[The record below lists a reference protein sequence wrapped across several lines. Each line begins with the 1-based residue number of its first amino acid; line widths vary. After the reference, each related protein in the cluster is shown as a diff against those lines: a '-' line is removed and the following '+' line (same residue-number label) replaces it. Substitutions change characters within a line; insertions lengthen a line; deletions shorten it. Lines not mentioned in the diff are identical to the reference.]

1 MNTATATVQFKES
14 LKAEMASYGVTLSK
28 EALDGLA
35 RYFEL
40 LSDWNSRL
48 HLVSFQS
55 PAEFATRH
63 VFESLW
69 LLKYLPPGARV
80 ADVGSGG
87 GLPIVPCLIARA
99 DLQAVLVESAKKK
112 ALFLREALR
121 EPLAQKR
128 AQVFA
133 ERFENLATPEV
144 DFVTCRA
151 LERFETMLPRL
162 IKWAPPHSTLLL
174 FGGEGLG
181 KVIEGLVLSS
191 ERILIPNSARR
202 FLFIVN
208 KTGQP
213 THVARG

>member
-1 MNTATATVQFKES
+1 
-14 LKAEMASYGVTLSK
+14 MASYGVTISS

-40 LSDWNSRL
+40 LSGWNSRL

-63 VFESLW
+63 VLESLW
-69 LLKYLPPGARV
+69 LLKYLPQGARV

-87 GLPIVPCLIARA
+87 GLPIVPCLIARS
-99 DLQAVLVESAKKK
+99 DLQAVLVESSKKK
-112 ALFLREALR
+112 ALFLREVLR
-121 EPLAQKR
+121 ETSNKER
-128 AQVFA
+128 ARVFA
-133 ERFENLATPEV
+133 ERFENVTTPEV

-162 IKWAPPHSTLLL
+162 IKWAPPRGTLLL

-181 KVIEGLVLSS
+181 KVIEGLAFSN

-202 FLFIVN
+202 FLFILD
-208 KTGQP
+208 KTG
-213 THVARG
+213 HSAE

>member
-1 MNTATATVQFKES
+1 MNTATATIEFRGS
-14 LKAEMASYGVTLSK
+14 LKAEMAAYGVTLSG

-40 LSDWNSRL
+40 LSAWNPRL
-48 HLVSFQS
+48 HLVSFHS
-55 PAEFATRH
+55 PEEFATRH
-63 VFESLW
+63 VLESLL

-87 GLPIVPCLIARA
+87 GLPIVPCLIARS

-112 ALFLREALR
+112 ALFLGEVLR
-121 EPLAQKR
+121 ATSTKER
-128 AQVFA
+128 AQVIA
-133 ERFENLATPEV
+133 DRFENMATPEV

-151 LERFETMLPRL
+151 LERFEPMLPRL
-162 IKWAPPHSTLLL
+162 IRWTPPASTLLL

-181 KVIEGLVLSS
+181 TAIEDLALSS
-191 ERILIPNSARR
+191 QRILIPNSVRR

-213 THVARG
+213 AK

>member
-1 MNTATATVQFKES
+1 MNTATATIQFKES
-14 LKAEMASYGVTLSK
+14 LKDEMAVYGVTLSG
-28 EALDGLA
+28 EVIDALA

-40 LSDWNSRL
+40 LNAWNPRL
-48 HLVSFQS
+48 HLVSFHS

-63 VFESLW
+63 VLESL
-69 LLKYLPPGARV
+69 LLVKYLPQGARV

-87 GLPIVPCLIARA
+87 GLPIVACLIARS

-112 ALFLREALR
+112 ALFLREVLR
-121 EPLAQKR
+121 ETSTKER

-133 ERFENLATPEV
+133 ERFENVTTPEV

-151 LERFETMLPRL
+151 LERFETTLPRL
-162 IKWAPPHSTLLL
+162 IKWAPSAGTLLL

-181 KVIEGLVLSS
+181 TAIEDLALSS

-202 FLFIVN
+202 FLFIVS

-213 THVARG
+213 AR

>member
-14 LKAEMASYGVTLSK
+14 LKAEMASYGLALSR
-28 EALDGLA
+28 ESLDGLA

-55 PAEFATRH
+55 PEEFATRH
-63 VFESLW
+63 VLESLL
-69 LLKYLPPGARV
+69 LLKYLPQGARV

-87 GLPIVPCLIARA
+87 GLPIVPCLIARS
-99 DLQAVLVESAKKK
+99 DLQAVLVESSKKK
-112 ALFLREALR
+112 ALFLREFLR
-121 EPLAQKR
+121 EPLTKER
-128 AQVFA
+128 ARVFA
-133 ERFENLATPEV
+133 ERFENVATPEV

-151 LERFETMLPRL
+151 LERFETMLPPL
-162 IKWAPPHSTLLL
+162 INWAPPAGTLLL

-181 KVIEGLVLSS
+181 RVIGDLALSN

-213 THVARG
+213 AR